1 MPPKTF
7 KRPTASQQVAKPKAE
22 EVKDP
27 SLNSDESTTI
37 LTKSLPTRSI

>member
-7 KRPTASQQVAKPKAE
+7 KRPTASQQVTKPKAE

-27 SLNSDESTTI
+27 SLNSEESNAI
-37 LTKSLPTRSI
+37 LTQSS